1 MRKFRIKKEYKGY
14 TVSEYLK
21 EVEEYS
27 GRSIRNL
34 KCFLN
39 GKPVK
44 SSKRVRPHNTLL
56 VKEVEK
62 GTDIKPIKIDLNI
75 VYEDDDLLI
84 LDKEPYIVVHP
95 TLKKTDKTLAHGI
108 VYYFKETMGK
118 IIVPRFYNR
127 LDMDTSGLIV
137 IAKNSFSQAYLQ
149 EKVDV
154 RKWYQALVHGIVEQD
169 EFYIEKP
176 IGRVGDSLRRV
187 ILPVEEG
194 GQTAKSKVKVM
205 ERFPDKNMTLIQVE
219 LFTGRTH
226 QIRVHLESMGHPLLG
241 DKLYQDTDDG
251 VKRQMLHAYKLKI
264 KNPSSKLEQIIK
276 IDLPED
282 MKGILNK

>member
-1 MRKFRIKKEYKGY
+1 MRKFKIKKEYKGY
-14 TVSEYLK
+14 TISEYLK

-39 GKPVK
+39 GKAVK
-44 SSKRVRPHNTLL
+44 PSKRLRPHNVLL
-56 VKEVEK
+56 VKEIEK
-62 GTDIKPIKIDLNI
+62 GTDIKPIKINLNI

-84 LDKEPYIVVHP
+84 LDKEPNIVVHP

-154 RKWYQALVHGIVEQD
+154 RKWYKAIVHGIVKED
-169 EFYIEKP
+169 EFIIDRP

-187 ILPVEEG
+187 ILSVEEG
-194 GQTAKSKVKVM
+194 GQEAKSRVKVI
-205 ERFPDKNMTLIQVE
+205 ERYQDKNMTLVEVE

-226 QIRVHLESMGHPLLG
+226 QIRVHLSSLGYPLLG
-241 DKLYQDTDDG
+241 DKLYQDKSDG
-251 VKRQMLHAYKLKI
+251 IKRQMLHAYKLKI
-264 KNPSSKLEQIIK
+264 KNPSSKLEQILE

-282 MKGILNK
+282 MKKILN